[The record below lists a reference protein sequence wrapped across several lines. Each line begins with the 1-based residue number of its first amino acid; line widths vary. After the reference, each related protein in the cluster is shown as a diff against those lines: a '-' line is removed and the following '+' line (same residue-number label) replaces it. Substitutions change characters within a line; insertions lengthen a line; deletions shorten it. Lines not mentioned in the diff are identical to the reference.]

1 MPLLRCGALNGKV
14 VVLIK
19 PRLLVEH
26 DLGDGLHLPGNAD
39 VALDRDDAA
48 CNRDVAKLVPEVVGN
63 DFLVVP
69 EDNLVNELLGGE
81 LPCVLKDK
89 GPALVGEPS
98 IVFVIYEV
106 IVQDVEP
113 NINGD
118 AAQVI
123 HQESKIMVRYGD
135 SDPRASDIHRE
146 LGKGGHL
153 SRRRMGLNAV

>member
-1 MPLLRCGALNGKV
+1 MPSLRCGALNGTV
-14 VVLIK
+14 VVLVK

-26 DLGDGLHLPGNAD
+26 DLGDRLHLSGNAD
-39 VALDRDDAA
+39 VSLDRDDAA

-69 EDNLVNELLGGE
+69 EYNLVNELLGAE

-98 IVFVIYEV
+98 IVLVIYEV

-123 HQESKIMVRYGD
+123 HQEGEIMVWYD
-135 SDPRASDIHRE
+135 DIDARASDI
-146 LGKGGHL
+146 
-153 SRRRMGLNAV
+153 